1 MKTTTT
7 WNTPVEQA
15 RAMQDLR
22 RRADALRRAVTP
34 SVARE
39 MSELMQREPDLT
51 PDQVAARAIVG
62 LPDPGP
68 FADDIDG
75 MAALHFAFAHHPSDA
90 LFAAIHR
97 ATL

>member
-1 MKTTTT
+1 MKTQT

-22 RRADALRRAVTP
+22 RRAEALRRAITP
-34 SVARE
+34 GVARE
-39 MSELMQREPDLT
+39 MSELIQQEPDLT

-62 LPDPGP
+62 LPEPGP

-75 MAALHFAFAHHPSDA
+75 VAALHFAFAHHPSPA
-90 LFAAIHR
+90 LSAAIER
-97 ATL
+97 ATS